1 MIGDEISDRLLT
13 FGVRSGTHTMS
24 RAIGFG
30 VRAILNKLR
39 ENEAS
44 RAGEMPLEKL
54 SQGQQAAIQGI
65 EVSPQR
71 ISEFDHFAKKYGL
84 QYSVIQEENDPTKLF
99 ITFRQKDIEKL
110 DMAVTDMM
118 KDRTRECDEKEIDK
132 MRCSGSP
139 YFRIAFWYLR
149 IHPDKLSTE
158 SVFSDDRLVLL
169 RLRSFFGPFAVSSAA
184 GFRGH

>member
-1 MIGDEISDRLLT
+1 
-13 FGVRSGTHTMS
+13 MS

-54 SQGQQAAIQGI
+54 SQGQQAAIQGV

-118 KDRTRECDEKEIDK
+118 KDRTREWNDLGDALEQARERAFSVQRVQQQSGRAVREV
-132 MRCSGSP
+132 MR
-139 YFRIAFWYLR
+139 
-149 IHPDKLSTE
+149 
-158 SVFSDDRLVLL
+158 DR
-169 RLRSFFGPFAVSSAA
+169 
-184 GFRGH
+184 

>member
-54 SQGQQAAIQGI
+54 SQGQQAAIQGV

-118 KDRTRECDEKEIDK
+118 KDRTREWNDLGDALEQARERAFSVQRVQQQSGRAVREV
-132 MRCSGSP
+132 MR
-139 YFRIAFWYLR
+139 
-149 IHPDKLSTE
+149 
-158 SVFSDDRLVLL
+158 DR
-169 RLRSFFGPFAVSSAA
+169 
-184 GFRGH
+184 

>member
-30 VRAILNKLR
+30 VRAMLNKLR

-54 SQGQQAAIQGI
+54 SQGQQAAIQGV

-118 KDRTRECDEKEIDK
+118 KDRTREWNDLGDALEQARERAFSVQRVQQQSGRAVREV
-132 MRCSGSP
+132 MR
-139 YFRIAFWYLR
+139 
-149 IHPDKLSTE
+149 
-158 SVFSDDRLVLL
+158 DR
-169 RLRSFFGPFAVSSAA
+169 
-184 GFRGH
+184 

>member
-1 MIGDEISDRLLT
+1 LIGDEISDRLLT

-54 SQGQQAAIQGI
+54 SQGQQAAIQGV

-118 KDRTRECDEKEIDK
+118 KDRTREWNDLGDALEQARERAFSVQRVQQQSGRAVREV
-132 MRCSGSP
+132 MR
-139 YFRIAFWYLR
+139 
-149 IHPDKLSTE
+149 
-158 SVFSDDRLVLL
+158 DR
-169 RLRSFFGPFAVSSAA
+169 
-184 GFRGH
+184 

>member
-54 SQGQQAAIQGI
+54 SQGQQAAIQGV

-118 KDRTRECDEKEIDK
+118 KDRTREWNDLGDALEQARE
-132 MRCSGSP
+132 RAFSVQRVQQQSG
-139 YFRIAFWYLR
+139 R
-149 IHPDKLSTE
+149 
-158 SVFSDDRLVLL
+158 
-169 RLRSFFGPFAVSSAA
+169 AA
-184 GFRGH
+184 REVIRER